1 MPFHSGNLPL
11 YDFHGN
17 LQNDLPFLE
26 EMGSQEYRSWGGDG
40 TCVCSV
46 VLWTQEN
53 SLSASQIQT
62 HANVYLE
69 WLPCS
74 IC

>member
-26 EMGSQEYRSWGGDG
+26 EMGSQEYRSWGGG
-40 TCVCSV
+40 MAPACAQWCCGRRKIH
-46 VLWTQEN
+46 
-53 SLSASQIQT
+53 SAPLRSKLMQMFI
-62 HANVYLE
+62 
-69 WLPCS
+69 
-74 IC
+74 